1 MKTTERTGPDEQP
14 LSQDIL
20 YAVRYYLGGR
30 TGLLVLIGAVLAAGL
45 ALNWSW
51 LLAIGVAP
59 LLLALAPCAIMGA
72 LGLCGARTTGQ
83 SCGSQTNAEQIDP
96 PVRTMAKT
104 PSGALPSADS
114 GQKPKQMRRKR
125 ATADAPA
132 QGRSAAKPSAKKR
145 KSSLAAAESAD
156 AKMVPIKPP
165 VAVHEDRPGRPA
177 EAAKHLIRD
186 RGFSG
191 EQIAKIWDLSDGCG
205 GEEGHVH

>member
-104 PSGALPSADS
+104 PSGALPSAWCQS
-114 GQKPKQMRRKR
+114 ITRPLRSVTGCETSFAEGGMRF
-125 ATADAPA
+125 PY
-132 QGRSAAKPSAKKR
+132 GMSMHLPV
-145 KSSLAAAESAD
+145 ES
-156 AKMVPIKPP
+156 
-165 VAVHEDRPGRPA
+165 
-177 EAAKHLIRD
+177 
-186 RGFSG
+186 
-191 EQIAKIWDLSDGCG
+191 
-205 GEEGHVH
+205 